1 MTTVGIAAHP
11 SKPISAAVASVM
23 HWCAVHGVRTVG
35 LRTSAGQ
42 LPENLE
48 LLDEDG
54 FRNSVDAIVSLGG
67 DGTMLGA
74 MRLVADRPVPVLGT
88 NYGNLGFLIE
98 LQPDELDGAL
108 ARIVDGDFSIEGHHA
123 LDVAVKEPD
132 GTEKH
137 HLVFNDFVLARRP
150 GQGTVQADMSV
161 AGIPYGFVK
170 ADGIIT
176 APPAGS
182 TAYSYAAGGPVVS
195 PALPAVVVTPVAPM
209 AGLSRPFVL
218 GHEDGLS
225 LTLTAPHSTVALEAD
240 GVLVDSA
247 GPGTTVTL
255 RLRPDAGKVVRL
267 DKQGH
272 TQRGMLKLSL
282 LDLPFTREQI
292 AERLG
297 R

>member
-1 MTTVGIAAHP
+1 MLTVGIAAHP
-11 SKPISAAVASVM
+11 TKPIAEAVETITR
-23 HWCAVHGVRTVG
+23 WCSSHNVRAVG
-35 LRTSAGQ
+35 LESSAGR
-42 LPENLE
+42 LPADLE
-48 LLDEDG
+48 LLDEER
-54 FRNSVDAIVSLGG
+54 FRTGVDAVISLGG

-98 LQPDELDGAL
+98 LQPDELEGAL
-108 ARIVDGDFSIEGHHA
+108 ARIVENDFSIEGHHA
-123 LDVAVKEPD
+123 LDVAVTGPD
-132 GTEKH
+132 GVENH

-150 GQGTVQADMSV
+150 GQGTVQADLSV

-176 APPAGS
+176 ATPAGS

-195 PALPAVVVTPVAPM
+195 PALPAVVVTPVASM
-209 AGLSRPFVL
+209 AGLSRPFIL

-225 LTLTAPHSTVALEAD
+225 LTLTAPHSTVAMEAD
-240 GVLVDSA
+240 GVLIGDA
-247 GPGTTVTL
+247 GTGTRVEL
-255 RLRPDAGKVVRL
+255 RLRPDAGQVIRF

-282 LDLPFTREQI
+282 LDLPFTRDQL